1 MIVHMAAR
9 QITVDSSLATH
20 LPLCH
25 VEGCGWRG
33 PVLRDK
39 GKAHAYADAHR
50 DVEHPELAAEAAKK
64 RRQREAA

>member
-1 MIVHMAAR
+1 MIVPMAAR

-25 VEGCGWRG
+25 VDGCGWRG

-39 GKAHAYADAHR
+39 SKAQAFADRHR
-50 DVEHPELAAEAAKK
+50 EQEHPDLAASAARKS
-64 RRQREAA
+64 RQREAA